1 MAAWIATGFC
11 LLWLWT
17 RAVGLPEALQG
28 CAWVI
33 VRKAFPRRPSWAKA
47 TMPRSRIVEVRIPGH
62 PYMLY
67 ARWPASDLHIL
78 HTVVRRGEYAPLDH
92 YLDSGREILFLD
104 LGANI
109 GAASR
114 YILNRFPGSRVVA
127 VEPDS
132 ANIEMF
138 RKNLEP
144 YRDRV
149 RLVQAAVWNCNTKL
163 VFDRESTQ
171 TGTEAGIR
179 LREPAPGETTADSMQ
194 GIDIPTLLAG
204 SGVTPHS
211 QIVVKMDVE
220 GSEEAIFRGSNLEWL
235 DKVCCMAIELHDHIN
250 PNCSRNFHAAMQG
263 RMRGSPQK
271 VSETVFVGLSCGSP
285 VVEERGPEANV
296 VR

>member
-1 MAAWIATGFC
+1 
-11 LLWLWT
+11 
-17 RAVGLPEALQG
+17 
-28 CAWVI
+28 

-47 TMPRSRIVEVRIPGH
+47 IMPRPRIVEVRIPGH
-62 PYMLY
+62 PYVFY

-78 HTVVRRGEYAPLDH
+78 HTVVRRGEYAPLGG
-92 YLDSGREILFLD
+92 YLDNGRAILFLD

-114 YILNRFPGSRVVA
+114 YILNRYLGSRVIA

-138 RKNLEP
+138 RRNLEP

-149 RLVQAAVWNCNTKL
+149 RLIQAAVWNCNTSL
-163 VFDRESTQ
+163 VFDQESTQ

-194 GIDIPTLLAG
+194 GIDIPTLLAEEG
-204 SGVTPHS
+204 EELHS

-235 DKVCCMAIELHDHIN
+235 DKVCCMAIELHDHTN
-250 PNCSRNFHAAMQG
+250 PNCSRNFYAAMQG

-271 VSETVFVGLSCGSP
+271 ISETVFVGLSGGSTG
-285 VVEERGPEANV
+285 ESS
-296 VR
+296 

>member
-1 MAAWIATGFC
+1 
-11 LLWLWT
+11 
-17 RAVGLPEALQG
+17 
-28 CAWVI
+28 
-33 VRKAFPRRPSWAKA
+33 
-47 TMPRSRIVEVRIPGH
+47 
-62 PYMLY
+62 
-67 ARWPASDLHIL
+67 
-78 HTVVRRGEYAPLDH
+78 
-92 YLDSGREILFLD
+92 
-104 LGANI
+104 
-109 GAASR
+109 
-114 YILNRFPGSRVVA
+114 
-127 VEPDS
+127 
-132 ANIEMF
+132 
-138 RKNLEP
+138 
-144 YRDRV
+144 
-149 RLVQAAVWNCNTKL
+149 
-163 VFDRESTQ
+163 
-171 TGTEAGIR
+171 
-179 LREPAPGETTADSMQ
+179 MQ